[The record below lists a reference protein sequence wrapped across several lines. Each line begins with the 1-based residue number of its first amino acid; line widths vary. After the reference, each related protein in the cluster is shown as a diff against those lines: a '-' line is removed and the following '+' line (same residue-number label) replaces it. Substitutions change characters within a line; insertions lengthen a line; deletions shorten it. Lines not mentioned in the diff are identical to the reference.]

1 VVLLQGWCGGTHC
14 PAAFATETPEDD
26 VVPSGPSLF
35 VQLRMSC
42 ASHAC
47 AGVRPWYPRSA
58 IQWTTNPYLWSTD
71 TPPLVSPVMSV
82 SVAGVD
88 VSNATT
94 PLVVSMTVGSTTP
107 LSQFRC
113 SYWNQATGNW
123 SDSGTVVIGF
133 ESAADGS
140 TTAICATLHLTD
152 FSAVKKQSSE
162 CVRCLKEGIS
172 TAGLPSC
179 CIALRVYNPSARGL
193 VSLFSAITR
202 TACGVCV
209 WACHRF
215 PDRVHN

>member
-1 VVLLQGWCGGTHC
+1 
-14 PAAFATETPEDD
+14 
-26 VVPSGPSLF
+26 
-35 VQLRMSC
+35 MSC
-42 ASHAC
+42 ASRVC
-47 AGVRPWYPRSA
+47 ADVRPWYPRSA
-58 IQWTTNPYLWSTD
+58 IKWTTNPYLWSTD

-82 SVAGVD
+82 SVAAVD

-113 SYWNQATGNW
+113 SYWNQTIGNW

-152 FSAVKKQSSE
+152 FSAVKKQTSE

-193 VSLFSAITR
+193 VSLSSAITR